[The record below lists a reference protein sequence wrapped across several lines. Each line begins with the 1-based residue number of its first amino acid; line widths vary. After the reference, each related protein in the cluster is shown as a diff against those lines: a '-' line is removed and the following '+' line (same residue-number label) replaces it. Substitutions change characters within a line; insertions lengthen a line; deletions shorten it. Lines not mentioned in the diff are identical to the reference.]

1 MRASLGRQYY
11 AMHMQDVEPEEDYIL
26 VIDAD
31 MIMRA
36 PFIPERLGVRPGW
49 AISAYFGY
57 LKGVS
62 NELALRHVP
71 HVLPRNDTKAGPVGR
86 RGDQVCAH
94 AEGCVLFWACV
105 RLLPWTDCI
114 RCLKM
119 DVSES
124 L

>member
-1 MRASLGRQYY
+1 
-11 AMHMQDVEPEEDYIL
+11 MQDVEPEEDYIL

-36 PFIPERLGVRPGW
+36 PFIPERLGVKPGW

-86 RGDQVCAH
+86 RGDQVWKPFRFAGLHVFPLGVCAH
-94 AEGCVLFWACV
+94 LAPGAGKCWM
-105 RLLPWTDCI
+105 LL
-114 RCLKM
+114 RG
-119 DVSES
+119 
-124 L
+124 